1 MGNKPQALVV
11 EEMSKSYGK
20 LRALKPTSL
29 TVEPG
34 EIVGLVGPNGAG
46 KTTLLECVLGVKKPD
61 SGSARIAGYD
71 MKSERT
77 EALRH
82 CGTQFQETV
91 LPFFTRLSDAMWLWR
106 GVYKDT
112 EDPLKLC
119 EEFGVADKYKSLFV
133 RLSGGQKRK
142 ALIALAFIGK
152 PDLVILDEPTSGLDP
167 ASRAQIWSSIRRR
180 KELGKSVLI
189 TSHQLVEMD
198 TYCDRIAF
206 IFGGTVRAYGTTAE
220 ILKNYNAAITYLAYA
235 QDADTVAKITQIAS
249 NLEGVTWVRG
259 DGGELRIVVARQ
271 DVQAPF
277 MSAVQSAGLESS
289 KLAPRPSNLEDVFLM
304 ETYGEPQP
312 TEQK

>member
-1 MGNKPQALVV
+1 MGNKTQALVV

-82 CGTQFQETV
+82 CGAQFQETV
-91 LPFFTRLSDAMWLWR
+91 LPPFTRLSDAMWLWR
-106 GVYKDT
+106 GIYKET

-119 EEFGVADKYKSLFV
+119 EEFGVGDKYKSLFV

-142 ALIALAFIGK
+142 ALIALAFLGK
-152 PDLVILDEPTSGLDP
+152 PDLAILDEPTSGMDP
-167 ASRAQIWSSIRRR
+167 AARVAFWSSMKRRR
-180 KELGKSVLI
+180 ELGKSILV
-189 TSHQLVEMD
+189 TSHQLAEMD
-198 TYCDRIAF
+198 VNCDRVAI
-206 IFGGTVRAYGTTAE
+206 IFNGIVRAHGTAE
-220 ILKNYNAAITYLAYA
+220 KIMEDYKMAITYLSFGL
-235 QDADTVAKITQIAS
+235 DAGVITKISQTAS
-249 NLEGVTWVRG
+249 SMDGVTWVRG
-259 DGGELRIVVARQ
+259 EDGELRIVVARR
-271 DVQAPF
+271 DVYEQL
-277 MSAVQSAGLESS
+277 MSVVQSAGVEPSRF
-289 KLAPRPSNLEDVFLM
+289 AQRPSNLEDVFLM
-304 ETYGEPQP
+304 ETEDEAKQ
-312 TEQK
+312 TE